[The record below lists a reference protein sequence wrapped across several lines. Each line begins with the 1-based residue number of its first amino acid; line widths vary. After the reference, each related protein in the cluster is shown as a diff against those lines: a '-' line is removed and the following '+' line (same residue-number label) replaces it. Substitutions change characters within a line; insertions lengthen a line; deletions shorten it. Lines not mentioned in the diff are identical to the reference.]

1 MRKPIT
7 MNDFKFEIKKFLQM
21 KSLYYFL
28 IFLFFFTVIISLSA
42 FYSFEGDKLPTNYLA
57 LRIIPL
63 NANLYVPIIISFY
76 TARIFSVEYE
86 NNIMFAL
93 QLHNKNIDNI
103 YLLKTVMAII
113 YISIA
118 YFIQLFSALLIEKI
132 FHNCKIDFNF
142 YVNGSK
148 IIFEQ
153 RESIVNIIMLYFNQF
168 IGTLFIFEIF
178 VFFLLSQ
185 KSFLKSSVLTIFL
198 VTVIDVL
205 YIFFSSRN
213 FDLRKYHILIPFN
226 AEYTW
231 RNLFFLNFGDI
242 DITLIT
248 WSFFLIIINMIIM
261 HKNSIRR
268 GYFE

>member
-1 MRKPIT
+1 M
-7 MNDFKFEIKKFLQM
+7 
-21 KSLYYFL
+21 
-28 IFLFFFTVIISLSA
+28 
-42 FYSFEGDKLPTNYLA
+42 PTNYLA
-57 LRIIPL
+57 LKIIPL

-103 YLLKTVMAII
+103 YLLKTVMAIV

-118 YFIQLFSALLIEKI
+118 YFIQLFSALLIEKN
-132 FHNCKIDFNF
+132 FHNCKINFNF

-153 RESIVNIIMLYFNQF
+153 RESIVNIIILYFNQF

-178 VFFLLSQ
+178 LFFLFLQ
-185 KSFLKSSVLTIFL
+185 KSFLKSSVSTIFL

-205 YIFFSSRN
+205 YIFFIKK
-213 FDLRKYHILIPFN
+213 F
-226 AEYTW
+226 
-231 RNLFFLNFGDI
+231 
-242 DITLIT
+242 
-248 WSFFLIIINMIIM
+248 
-261 HKNSIRR
+261 
-268 GYFE
+268 